1 MLDYL
6 EKAYRVRSEFVHG
19 DDIEDIEKYKYK
31 DLRELMGE
39 GEMRAPIDIGTPPAR
54 GR

>member
-6 EKAYRVRSEFVHG
+6 EKAYRIRSEFVHS
-19 DDIEDIEKYKYK
+19 DDIEDIDKDKYKG
-31 DLRELMGE
+31 LPELMGE
-39 GEMRAPIDIGTPPAR
+39 GGMRAPIDIGTPPAR